1 MKLLLVCLLS
11 HNATSRV
18 SQKITLWHG
27 MCCVK
32 SFFKLSCILSPID
45 SVCHDPFKSKITI
58 ISNYCCNDP
67 SVTCNIS
74 HSCAKGFTCPKQFYS
89 FFRVFCGVLKKK
101 TKLTKIPWFLLHTYI
116 CNLIHEERNVPPT
129 R

>member
-74 HSCAKGFTCPKQFYS
+74 HSCTKGFTCPKQFYS
-89 FFRVFCGVLKKK
+89 FFCPSGLLRGVEKENE
-101 TKLTKIPWFLLHTYI
+101 TYQNSMVSITYI
-116 CNLIHEERNVPPT
+116 YM
-129 R
+129 